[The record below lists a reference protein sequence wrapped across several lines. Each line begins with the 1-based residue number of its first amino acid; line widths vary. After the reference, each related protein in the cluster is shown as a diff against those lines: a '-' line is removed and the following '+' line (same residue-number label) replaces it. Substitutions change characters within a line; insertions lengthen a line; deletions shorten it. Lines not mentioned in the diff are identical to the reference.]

1 MLGLNLRSI
10 RNELPNTNERNF
22 FFLQVEGGT
31 KLRGIIVGCR
41 TLSASSGRRKRSQ
54 VGWVRIHG
62 KDARREGKYF
72 ECMVGGACTVVGKKK
87 KKELDLF
94 ARNNIVTN

>member
-1 MLGLNLRSI
+1 MGQNLEVSSLGVGLCQ
-10 RNELPNTNERNF
+10 
-22 FFLQVEGGT
+22 LQVVEENALRWGG
-31 KLRGIIVGCR
+31 
-41 TLSASSGRRKRSQ
+41 
-54 VGWVRIHG
+54 RIHG